1 MAPRPTIISLH
12 GDLASASHSDEDGVP
27 TMTLT
32 LSALRRDTRRLPLRG
47 ADLVLMARHRR
58 WSEIGRSNN
67 TLLVVEC
74 DGPLDADRV
83 TRSLDRFL
91 DVCPWPAAR
100 LRRTFPWG
108 KLHWAAGPRETLTR
122 PSVRRAAVATRGEL
136 ERALVDE
143 LDARIEARREPPV
156 RVVLL
161 DGKPGASSYLVLTW
175 FHPLMD
181 ARGGQNFLAHL
192 DHLDRHRDERP
203 WGGAPPLFVSE
214 RDPRPFKQR
223 AKIAGGS
230 LAYLKTLAPV
240 PPVSPGSNVV
250 PPGRTCFRRE
260 SFVSPDSA
268 AGERATREITW
279 RLALVGKAMAELW
292 ARRGLAAVP
301 FLLPISVD
309 LRPKGELGATFGNHL
324 AFHFAR
330 FSPSETADVPALA
343 RALRR
348 QMADAV
354 RDGQVDASVVALEFL
369 HYRPLSMMLQVLPW
383 TKGGE
388 LFSFNCADLADWP
401 PVLRECFGRRVINAY
416 HVPVVPPR
424 PGLGVFFNR
433 CDGRNN
439 LVVSWLE
446 GAVNDTEAAR
456 IIEVIRDGMG
466 WTRTS

>member
-1 MAPRPTIISLH
+1 MTPTRT
-12 GDLASASHSDEDGVP
+12 V
-27 TMTLT
+27 
-32 LSALRRDTRRLPLRG
+32 LRRGVRRLPLRG
-47 ADLVLMARHRR
+47 ADLVLMARHRH
-58 WSEIGRSNN
+58 WNGIGRSNN

-74 DGPLDADRV
+74 DGPIAADRV

-100 LRRTFPWG
+100 LRRPFPWG
-108 KLHWAAGPRETLTR
+108 KLHWAAGTRETLTR
-122 PSVRRAAVATRGEL
+122 PSVRRAGVATREEL
-136 ERALVDE
+136 ERALVTE
-143 LDARIEARREPPV
+143 LDARIEARQEAPV
-156 RVVLL
+156 RILLL
-161 DGKPGASSYLVLTW
+161 DGAPGASSFLVLTW

-192 DHLDRHRDERP
+192 DHLDRHGDERP
-203 WGGAPPLFVSE
+203 WGGEPPNFVSE

-230 LAYLKTLAPV
+230 LAYLQTLAPV
-240 PPVSPGSNVV
+240 PPVSPGTAVV
-250 PPGRTCFRRE
+250 PPGRTRFRRE
-260 SFVSPDSA
+260 SFVGQDT
-268 AGERATREITW
+268 AGGDRATREITW

-292 ARRGLAAVP
+292 QRRGLAAVP
-301 FLLPISVD
+301 FLLPVSVD

-330 FSPSETADVPALA
+330 FLPSDTADVPALA

-401 PVLRECFGRRVINAY
+401 PVLKECFGRRVVNAY

-424 PGLGVFFNR
+424 PGIGVFFNR
-433 CDGRNN
+433 CEGRNN

-446 GAVNDTEAAR
+446 GAVSDAEAAR
-456 IIEVIRDGMG
+456 IIEVVRDGMG
-466 WTRTS
+466 WTRT